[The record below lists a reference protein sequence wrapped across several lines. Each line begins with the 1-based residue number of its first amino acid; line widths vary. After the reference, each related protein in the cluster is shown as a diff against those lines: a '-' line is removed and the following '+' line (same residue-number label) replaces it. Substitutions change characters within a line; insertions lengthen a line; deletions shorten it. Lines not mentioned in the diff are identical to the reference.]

1 MVHCHDGGGRSGT
14 FLAIEAN
21 LSMVETRGLVDIFGT
36 VKWLQEQRALLV
48 SHSGFYR
55 LIYDILED
63 YIKCGDTSAKME
75 DFLNLDGELV
85 KKMYK
90 GNRSD
95 QRENRLR
102 DSLGK
107 FIILH
112 KARYILYGSVYSCL
126 IRWSKGSVPSSLAR
140 GQWFEP

>member
-1 MVHCHDGGGRSGT
+1 MTCRERPALVHCHDGGGRSGT

-21 LSMVETRGLVDIFGT
+21 LSMVEARGLVDIFGT

-63 YIKCGDTSAKME
+63 YIKCGDTSTKME

-90 GNRSD
+90 GNRSVCLFVCN
-95 QRENRLR
+95 RE
-102 DSLGK
+102 DTM
-107 FIILH
+107 H
-112 KARYILYGSVYSCL
+112 Y
-126 IRWSKGSVPSSLAR
+126 
-140 GQWFEP
+140 

>member
-1 MVHCHDGGGRSGT
+1 MTSCIYRERPALVHCHDGGGRSGT

-21 LSMVETRGLVDIFGT
+21 LSMVEARGLVDIFGT

-63 YIKCGDTSAKME
+63 YIKCGDTSTKME
-75 DFLNLDGELV
+75 DFLNLDGEWV
-85 KKMYK
+85 KKMNK

-95 QRENRLR
+95 YAN
-102 DSLGK
+102 
-107 FIILH
+107 IILFQVH
-112 KARYILYGSVYSCL
+112 NIGN
-126 IRWSKGSVPSSLAR
+126 
-140 GQWFEP
+140 